1 MKKFRKS
8 VVLLITAVIIGSLFG
23 CSGGNS
29 GSSPAAGAASAAEP
43 SSSAGAPSAA
53 AANPASPVAGKKVAY
68 ILNLAT
74 SDIFQL
80 CADQCVKTAQSLGM
94 TCDVYFSN
102 GDDSKWQDYI
112 STCAAAG
119 YSGLF
124 VSHGGQNYSYT
135 FLSDIVKK
143 YPDLKIVTFDTQFKD
158 STGDTKTIDGVTQF
172 FQSDGDYAR
181 ILLQYVCDKVVPGKK
196 PANILKVWV
205 GPNYIS
211 PFDRRQ
217 VGYEEY
223 EKNGLIKTLETIG
236 PTDLNN
242 AESSMYDVMTATLAK
257 YQPGQIDAVWVTYD
271 AYARGCYKAIMES
284 GKKIPMVSVDIC
296 NTDIQDML
304 EKDSVWKAA
313 ACADFSS
320 IGDEGIRLVAL
331 EINNEYDKIIDPK
344 TKKQAAWIELPA
356 SLIEQSN
363 LKPDTTLAN
372 LKEVAD
378 KNYGNPDNLVTSD
391 WIKTAMGY

>member
-1 MKKFRKS
+1 MKKFKRS
-8 VVLLITAVIIGSLFG
+8 AALIVTVAMIGSLFG
-23 CSGGNS
+23 CSRGK
-29 GSSPAAGAASAAEP
+29 PA
-43 SSSAGAPSAA
+43 SSSAGAAPAPGSSPGTSAT
-53 AANPASPVAGKKVAY
+53 ANSKSPVAGKKVAY

-80 CADQCVKTAQSLGM
+80 CADQCVKTAKALGM

-102 GDDSKWQDYI
+102 GDDSKWQDYV

-143 YPDLKIVTFDTQFKD
+143 YPKLKIVTFDTQFKD
-158 STGDTKTIDGVTQF
+158 ANGNTRNIDGVTQF
-172 FQSDGDYAR
+172 FQSDADYAR
-181 ILLQYVCDKVVPGKK
+181 ILLKYVGEKVAPNKK
-196 PANILKVWV
+196 PAKILKVWV
-205 GPNYIS
+205 GPNYLS

-223 EKNGLIKTLETIG
+223 EKKGLVKTVQTIG

-257 YQPGQIDAVWVTYD
+257 YQLGQIDAVWVTYD
-271 AYARGCYKAIMES
+271 AYARGCYKALMES
-284 GKKIPMVSVDIC
+284 GKKIPMVAVDIC

-320 IGDEGIRLVAL
+320 VGEEGIRLVAL
-331 EINNEYDKIIDPK
+331 EINNEYKKILDPK
-344 TKKQAAWIELPA
+344 TKEQSAWIELPA
-356 SLIEQSN
+356 SLIEQSK

-378 KNYGNPDNLVTSD
+378 SNYGNPANLVSSD
-391 WIKTAMGY
+391 WLKACIGY